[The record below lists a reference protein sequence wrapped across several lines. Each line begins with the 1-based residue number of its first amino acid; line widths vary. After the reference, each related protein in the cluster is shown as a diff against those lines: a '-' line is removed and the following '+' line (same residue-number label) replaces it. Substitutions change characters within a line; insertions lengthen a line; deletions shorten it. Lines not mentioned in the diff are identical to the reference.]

1 MNKQFYYIDLV
12 IRPQLEAALQKNKEV
27 KHEIEVTK
35 IRYHNEKG
43 QFITTR
49 RMLAIAYNSVA
60 AEESVISTDHI
71 LKLVQL
77 PWYGDS
83 DDQVRRYYYAATE
96 LLSKVERY
104 VSEETK
110 RNAIYY
116 TLRITTTLF
125 KDRIIRDYDPKPEAE
140 RTADLL
146 MSLVKSYLDE
156 RKSIRVYERDYMPNL
171 SPSKSGQTAKNRRQ
185 DDANAAAAVTEK
197 KPKGGKGN
205 PKGFGKDKGKSKDK
219 GKGKGDPKGGKNKN
233 KGKSKGGKGKDENGK
248 AFTGPRNQ
256 DPSRYNPKRLCRAF
270 QKCFGQEGCPKGD
283 KCKYLHLVAK
293 TLDHFN
299 MIPTGRAPKSED
311 GYSST
316 QSDSAK
322 PNGGKAAAVKAKAE
336 AKKKEKEKRS
346 PPPSDSEP

>member
-12 IRPQLEAALQKNKEV
+12 IRPQLEAAFQKNKEV

-35 IRYHNEKG
+35 IRYHNERG

-49 RMLAIAYNSVA
+49 RVLAIAYNSVA

-125 KDRIIRDYDPKPEAE
+125 YQIDRIGIKVCHNFHQTLLRPLYTAE
-140 RTADLL
+140 
-146 MSLVKSYLDE
+146 
-156 RKSIRVYERDYMPNL
+156 
-171 SPSKSGQTAKNRRQ
+171 SPS
-185 DDANAAAAVTEK
+185 
-197 KPKGGKGN
+197 
-205 PKGFGKDKGKSKDK
+205 
-219 GKGKGDPKGGKNKN
+219 
-233 KGKSKGGKGKDENGK
+233 
-248 AFTGPRNQ
+248 
-256 DPSRYNPKRLCRAF
+256 SRFFVIRY
-270 QKCFGQEGCPKGD
+270 G
-283 KCKYLHLVAK
+283 
-293 TLDHFN
+293 
-299 MIPTGRAPKSED
+299 
-311 GYSST
+311 
-316 QSDSAK
+316 
-322 PNGGKAAAVKAKAE
+322 
-336 AKKKEKEKRS
+336 
-346 PPPSDSEP
+346 